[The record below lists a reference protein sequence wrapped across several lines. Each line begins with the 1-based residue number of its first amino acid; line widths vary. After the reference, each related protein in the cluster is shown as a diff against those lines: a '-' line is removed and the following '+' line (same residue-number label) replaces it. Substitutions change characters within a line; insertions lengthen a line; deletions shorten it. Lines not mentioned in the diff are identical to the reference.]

1 LPEISPI
8 EITKKL
14 TYHGLETK
22 LVEKERNKYFEFD
35 LLPNRPDLLS

>member
-1 LPEISPI
+1 VEIA
-8 EITKKL
+8 KKL

-22 LVEKERNKYFEFD
+22 LVEKEGNEYFEFD